1 MKLAVFLFIYAFKEN
16 VIYDL
21 WPFSFLHQLFV
32 CLQDRYFAVLCVW
45 EGSTG
50 ENSLQ
55 SAELHR
61 STKVILAEADE
72 HADGVLSEMLI

>member
-1 MKLAVFLFIYAFKEN
+1 MTFDHF
-16 VIYDL
+16 
-21 WPFSFLHQLFV
+21 PFSINCLFVCLFV